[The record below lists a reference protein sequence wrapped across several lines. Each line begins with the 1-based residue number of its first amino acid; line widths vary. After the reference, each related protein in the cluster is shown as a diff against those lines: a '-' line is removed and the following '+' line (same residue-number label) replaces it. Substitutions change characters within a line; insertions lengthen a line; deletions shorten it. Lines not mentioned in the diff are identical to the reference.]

1 METDFQLCGL
11 PHFAALLATGLTAWW
26 FIRFHRAPSTSAEQK
41 RRVHVVLAAVLVI
54 TVFLDP
60 TLTWRRHGADPAAGW
75 RILKENSL
83 PLHLCDLIAL
93 LLAAALLTN
102 CRRLVEIGYL
112 WGFTGTVQGLI
123 TPGLEYGFPA
133 PEYFAF
139 FGQHGAIPAVAAGLV
154 FGAGL
159 RPQPGAL
166 WRALGW
172 LNVYFVVLFTLNSV
186 LGTNYGYLNGKPLK
200 ASLLDFL
207 GPWPWYL
214 LSLEAIAA
222 GLFYL
227 LLLPFRKNP

>member
-1 METDFQLCGL
+1 MESDFQLCGL
-11 PHFAALLATGLTAWW
+11 PHFAALLATALAAWW
-26 FIRFHRAPSTSAEQK
+26 FIRFHRASPAPELQ
-41 RRVHVVLAAVLVI
+41 RRVHAILAAVLVI

-60 TLTWRRHGADPAAGW
+60 TLTWHRHGADPAAGW
-75 RILKENSL
+75 RILKANSL

-102 CRRLVEIGYL
+102 RQRLVEIGYL
-112 WGFTGTVQGLI
+112 WGLTGTVQGLI
-123 TPGLEYGFPA
+123 TPGLEYDFPA

-139 FGQHGAIPAVAAGLV
+139 FGQHGCIPAVAAGLV

-172 LNVYFVVLFTLNSV
+172 LNVYLVIIIALNCLLS
-186 LGTNYGYLNGKPLK
+186 TNYGYLNAKPDQ
-200 ASLLDFL
+200 ASLLNFL

-214 LSLEAIAA
+214 LSLEAIAL
-222 GLFYL
+222 GFFYL